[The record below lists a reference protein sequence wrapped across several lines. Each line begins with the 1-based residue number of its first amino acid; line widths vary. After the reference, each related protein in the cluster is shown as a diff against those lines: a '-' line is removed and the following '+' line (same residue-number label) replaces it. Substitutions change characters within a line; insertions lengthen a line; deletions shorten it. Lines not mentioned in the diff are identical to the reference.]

1 MQSPSQRLAVPDLVE
16 RFGRRDSRR
25 RRGRAGLHRPTRRSG
40 LVGQHQ
46 LFDKRQEHRLQQIG
60 INFGQ
65 HVGKRLTHR
74 RLAGKSQQMS
84 HPRAVQFEPM
94 HDRTNPSKPTQR
106 GTNHGRQYG
115 GQRMPPSQTPARIEN
130 SLEALQ
136 ASPRRAE
143 HSRQNLR
150 NLPDKQRRN
159 IPATPSS
166 PNLFVFCATLPSRQI
181 SPPWQNSSQLANHLA
196 ITDTFQRLF
205 GSTGQAIALLAT
217 DVFP

>member
-106 GTNHGRQYG
+106 AQTTAASMANNECRRPKRPRGSRTRWRHSKQAPG
-115 GQRMPPSQTPARIEN
+115 GLNIHDKTFATSQTKNGGTFLPR
-130 SLEALQ
+130 Q
-136 ASPRRAE
+136 AP
-143 HSRQNLR
+143 
-150 NLPDKQRRN
+150 
-159 IPATPSS
+159 
-166 PNLFVFCATLPSRQI
+166 QI
-181 SPPWQNSSQLANHLA
+181 SSYS
-196 ITDTFQRLF
+196 
-205 GSTGQAIALLAT
+205 ALLFHQGKLAHR
-217 DVFP
+217 DRCV